1 MPVLVYGVR
10 AYTCVPCDQNVEQRA
25 RLLQHYK
32 KQQQASGRKTALAG
46 MNGWGVI

>member
-1 MPVLVYGVR
+1 MSFAVWG
-10 AYTCVPCDQNVEQRA
+10 A
-25 RLLQHYK
+25 RRESHAIKMWSSALPAAALYK